1 MKDAL
6 AVVWTS
12 GDKEVATHMVFMY
25 TTNAKKQ
32 GWFEEVT
39 FIIWGPSAKLLADT
53 RELQDAVKEMID
65 LGITVEA
72 CKACADMYGVSEKL
86 GKIGVEVK
94 YMGQPLTAY
103 IKEGRNV
110 LSF

>member
-1 MKDAL
+1 
-6 AVVWTS
+6 
-12 GDKEVATHMVFMY
+12 
-25 TTNAKKQ
+25 
-32 GWFEEVT
+32 
-39 FIIWGPSAKLLADT
+39 
-53 RELQDAVKEMID
+53 
-65 LGITVEA
+65 
-72 CKACADMYGVSEKL
+72 MYGVSEKL